1 MSSLESELQSQ
12 VSSTKLSPRL
22 VLLGLVVITVVAL
35 LVCVAVSPWDSPAR
49 AALISALSA
58 GPLGFLLYLS
68 IRIYRTYERIHG
80 QLNRDLDRCE
90 YALLPTRAFSLKEQ
104 MRGARGAS
112 ALMRD
117 GNASTPVALSEPIRR
132 SDLTRTTET
141 YVLQRYVAGE
151 DLRLDEIDKYLREA
165 ALDQVQPLQRDH
177 ELAFLA
183 GIAGTVLG
191 VVVQI
196 SLMPGTVG
204 DQTFLTGVVVK
215 GCSTFVG
222 VMVALYARDMRQR
235 LLDDYDSL
243 VEALVQYASFY
254 LAPCFIDIS
263 TDRAAVS
270 EVLRRTIEDLK
281 TTVERV
287 KTNLSDALA
296 LAVQTASKDLG
307 KKLKETFATEL
318 SEAIKE
324 QITKPFHTEVEGLK
338 TAISQSGESIAAG
351 VRGLNEGTRE
361 FKQEAH
367 KLSQA
372 SNGMGGQLAEASNVL
387 KFLTQKFEEIVGH
400 ADLVS
405 EKLKESQRELAL
417 AIERAQNTSGN
428 HNGDDWMRVELE
440 KVLADS
446 RKDRQVHAE
455 MIDRLVGDAK
465 AKRRTT

>member
-1 MSSLESELQSQ
+1 L
-12 VSSTKLSPRL
+12 
-22 VLLGLVVITVVAL
+22 
-35 LVCVAVSPWDSPAR
+35 
-49 AALISALSA
+49 
-58 GPLGFLLYLS
+58 
-68 IRIYRTYERIHG
+68 H
-80 QLNRDLDRCE
+80 
-90 YALLPTRAFSLKEQ
+90 
-104 MRGARGAS
+104 
-112 ALMRD
+112 
-117 GNASTPVALSEPIRR
+117 
-132 SDLTRTTET
+132 
-141 YVLQRYVAGE
+141 
-151 DLRLDEIDKYLREA
+151 EA
-165 ALDQVQPLQRDH
+165 ALDQVQSLQRDH

-196 SLMPGTVG
+196 TLTPNTA
-204 DQTFLTGVVVK
+204 DKTFLIGVVVK

-235 LLDDYDSL
+235 LLDDYDLL
-243 VEALVQYASFY
+243 VENLVRYASFY
-254 LAPCFIDIS
+254 LAPHFIEI
-263 TDRAAVS
+263 TADRAAVS

-281 TTVERV
+281 QTVERV
-287 KTNLSDALA
+287 KTNLSEALA
-296 LAVQTASKDLG
+296 LAVESASKDLG

-324 QITKPFHTEVEGLK
+324 QITKPFQAEVERLK

-405 EKLKESQRELAL
+405 QKLKESQGELAL
-417 AIERAQNTSGN
+417 AIERTQNN
-428 HNGDDWMRVELE
+428 HASNNGDDRMMAAMEKMLE
-440 KVLADS
+440 DG

-455 MIDRLVGDAK
+455 MIDRLVGGNRK
-465 AKRRTT
+465 